1 MHSSTRAQPISSF
14 SSHGPDPYYLF
25 PDGSVLRDLSD
36 HLDKVSELFR
46 SAMYQ
51 LSGIERHKLIKFLG
65 ETPHVDF
72 FESVKGV
79 GAYGRIYLH
88 RCRNMGS
95 NNLIFPVATAY
106 EPPTT
111 AQKVAAKL
119 ASQTQPDFKIIPAD
133 EVVREFLPHAIWRCS
148 ELDACDH
155 FESGIEVNI
164 ERAVGVSRS
173 QMQQRERF

>member
-1 MHSSTRAQPISSF
+1 MHGNNRAQPVSSF
-14 SSHGPDPYYLF
+14 STHAPDPYYLF
-25 PDGSVLRDLSD
+25 SDGSVHRDLSD
-36 HLDKVSELFR
+36 YLDKVSELFR

-51 LSGIERHKLIKFLG
+51 LSGSERHKLIQFIG

-72 FESVKGV
+72 FEAVIGV
-79 GAYGRIYLH
+79 GAYARIYLH
-88 RCRNMGS
+88 RCRTLGP
-95 NNLIFPVATAY
+95 NNLGFPIATVY

-119 ASQTQPDFKIIPAD
+119 AAQTQPDYKVIPVA
-133 EVVREFLPHAIWRCS
+133 EIVRDFLPHAIWRCA

-164 ERAVGVSRS
+164 EKAVGVSRS
-173 QMQQRERF
+173 QMQHREPF